1 MPKCKKCSKSGLFLK
16 IESDTGLCVSCN
28 EAFARDAKELVAK
41 VMDAKSRASVSS
53 DPGEIAS
60 ACDDVEKYG
69 NELIALDNREMAE
82 AIVRREG
89 NQVFYRRRL
98 VPELRLWGHDL
109 VDCRCFRRNPS
120 C

>member
-28 EAFARDAKELVAK
+28 EAFARDAKDLVAK
-41 VMDAKSRASVSS
+41 VMDAKSRASVGT

-69 NELIALDNREMAE
+69 NELIALDKAYGTEPSPT
-82 AIVRREG
+82 
-89 NQVFYRRRL
+89 L
-98 VPELRLWGHDL
+98 VDL
-109 VDCRCFRRNPS
+109 VETHKKMRDDAGR
-120 C
+120 